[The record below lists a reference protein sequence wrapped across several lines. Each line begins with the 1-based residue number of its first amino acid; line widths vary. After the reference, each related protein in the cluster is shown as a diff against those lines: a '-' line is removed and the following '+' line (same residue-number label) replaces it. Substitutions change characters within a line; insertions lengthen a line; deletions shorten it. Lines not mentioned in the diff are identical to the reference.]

1 MDQILKEE
9 WNSTQRTDAMTF
21 DYAVRWQIIKVIVQL
36 SQTLQS
42 LNVVEI
48 HIRMKNSHSYMSR
61 DAIT

>member
-9 WNSTQRTDAMTF
+9 WNSTQRTDGVTF
-21 DYAVRWQIIKVIVQL
+21 DYVVSWQIIKVIVQL

-42 LNVVEI
+42 LKVVEI
-48 HIRMKNSHSYMSR
+48 HIRMKNSHCCMSR